1 MELDALVQAPDPSY
15 LVRAEKEL
23 LEHGEH
29 IDQADGGD
37 FICCEPKLLHEATLV
52 DAFDLLHALVD
63 DVQLLQVGEVLNPI
77 DPVDIIQAEV
87 NRLNVGHVLLV
98 DAEEVACVVKSALH
112 GAGLAAIICIV
123 VLAALS
129 DAC

>member
-1 MELDALVQAPDPSY
+1 M
-15 LVRAEKEL
+15 
-23 LEHGEH
+23 H
-29 IDQADGGD
+29 
-37 FICCEPKLLHEATLV
+37 T
-52 DAFDLLHALVD
+52 LVD
-63 DVQLLQVGEVLNPI
+63 DVQLLQVGEILKPV
-77 DPVDIIQAEV
+77 DPVDVIQAEV